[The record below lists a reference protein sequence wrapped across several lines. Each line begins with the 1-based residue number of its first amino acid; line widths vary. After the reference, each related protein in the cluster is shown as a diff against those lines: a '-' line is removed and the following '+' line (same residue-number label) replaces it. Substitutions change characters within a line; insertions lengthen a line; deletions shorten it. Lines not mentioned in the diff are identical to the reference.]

1 MIGGFMIE
9 IFLNDLLVNSVC
21 GKDRQ
26 YVENKRKEWI
36 FLRQALKTKS
46 VTPIS
51 DRRFFLLLTIQRYAF
66 FQLHFTFLEILTSQR
81 IYFTDFKFIF
91 PDKHNSGAMHSLSSS
106 FHQGYFV
113 ALFSVIADMTRTDRK
128 KSALNNNLTT

>member
-1 MIGGFMIE
+1 MIGKIMIE

-36 FLRQALKTKS
+36 FLKKALKTKS

-51 DRRFFLLLTIQRYAF
+51 DRQFFYIFNGTKVRNFSIQNYYFGNFNIRQHYA
-66 FQLHFTFLEILTSQR
+66 
-81 IYFTDFKFIF
+81 K
-91 PDKHNSGAMHSLSSS
+91 N
-106 FHQGYFV
+106 
-113 ALFSVIADMTRTDRK
+113 
-128 KSALNNNLTT
+128 